1 MLLAHVNGRRV
12 WLENEAK
19 QTSVRRWDGPS
30 RIEKTAWTRDYA
42 EAASE
47 HAHAL
52 PKKLHDVVVKRRV
65 LVEGQLSPWIQPS
78 TFLRVALLIIR
89 NAALGNPG
97 AGMIQSILTTEL
109 AYTAFTNL
117 FASFGGAFVSD
128 FSQGLVNE
136 ATAGSAWVVDGETTL
151 ENVLASE
158 FIYGGAFGFEQF
170 YGFGFEISGDA
181 AAALQQSLQ
190 PDFDTFSR
198 ESETFKSY
206 NATKQNVN
214 TLLRRRKLQQN
225 RDQEHKQPPRQDN
238 RILTDEEAQRRNLPK
253 GALLLTQIRKTL
265 PKQTTR
271 SQLAGALE
279 MRKYREKRRRM
290 QEVGEVQQGPLNKDG
305 FAYAA
310 EGLAGDDLGFMTA
323 SWFESF
329 PAALPQSIR
338 DRFVAQLEEFIIDP
352 IVAVSL
358 EIAVAFVGVV
368 EPGAGIISA
377 EVADDTTFTF
387 DVTFHGYDAAVDVAA
402 DVERG
407 VGVAGSASAGVAAA
421 EVITNAAEI
430 IDAVTD
436 VVDDVELITSASLE
450 SKRVSDQVVE
460 ARDEY
465 TSLVN
470 GFQLRNNTMPI
481 TELTTPDLE
490 KLSSEQDQP
499 LPQSRDEGRID
510 HDGPSSFR
518 QHGRAG
524 QEVNGS
530 LDYFG
535 PVDYDY
541 EPFGAV
547 SGTYAV
553 AVSLI
558 FLEEISLNGGSITIL

>member
-1 MLLAHVNGRRV
+1 MQRFNKTRSTCAVLAMLLAHVNGRRV

-214 TLLRRRKLQQN
+214 TLLRR
-225 RDQEHKQPPRQDN
+225 
-238 RILTDEEAQRRNLPK
+238 
-253 GALLLTQIRKTL
+253 
-265 PKQTTR
+265 
-271 SQLAGALE
+271 
-279 MRKYREKRRRM
+279 
-290 QEVGEVQQGPLNKDG
+290 
-305 FAYAA
+305 
-310 EGLAGDDLGFMTA
+310 
-323 SWFESF
+323 
-329 PAALPQSIR
+329 
-338 DRFVAQLEEFIIDP
+338 
-352 IVAVSL
+352 
-358 EIAVAFVGVV
+358 
-368 EPGAGIISA
+368 
-377 EVADDTTFTF
+377 
-387 DVTFHGYDAAVDVAA
+387 
-402 DVERG
+402 
-407 VGVAGSASAGVAAA
+407 
-421 EVITNAAEI
+421 
-430 IDAVTD
+430 
-436 VVDDVELITSASLE
+436 
-450 SKRVSDQVVE
+450 
-460 ARDEY
+460 
-465 TSLVN
+465 
-470 GFQLRNNTMPI
+470 
-481 TELTTPDLE
+481 
-490 KLSSEQDQP
+490 
-499 LPQSRDEGRID
+499 
-510 HDGPSSFR
+510 
-518 QHGRAG
+518 
-524 QEVNGS
+524 
-530 LDYFG
+530 
-535 PVDYDY
+535 
-541 EPFGAV
+541 
-547 SGTYAV
+547 
-553 AVSLI
+553 
-558 FLEEISLNGGSITIL
+558 